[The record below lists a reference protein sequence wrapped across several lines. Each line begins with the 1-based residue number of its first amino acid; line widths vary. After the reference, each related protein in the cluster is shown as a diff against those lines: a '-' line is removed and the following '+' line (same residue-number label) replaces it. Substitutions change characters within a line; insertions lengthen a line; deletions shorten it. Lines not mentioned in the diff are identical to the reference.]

1 MPTYAFKGR
10 NNLNEIV
17 RGSRQAASPA
27 ELRDLLRRENVVMTG
42 IEEKSPVATLPK
54 FSSRKKVNAAEL
66 AAFTRQFSVMLD
78 ASLPLVQCL
87 EILSEQQ
94 TNKYFRDVLR
104 QVRQDVEEGATLHAA
119 LGKHTRV
126 FDGLYVHMVEAGE
139 TGGILDIILQ
149 RLSIVIEKMVKLRK
163 DIVSAS
169 IYPSFVVGVALIAV
183 VVIMVV
189 VIPQFEQI
197 FLGLLGGEPLPL
209 PTRIV
214 MAISSFV
221 AGWGGLVI
229 IAVLT
234 ATIFGLRSY
243 YKTAPGRLTLDRI
256 LLKLPI
262 LGSLI
267 RKIAV
272 ARFSRILS
280 TLLGSGVPI
289 LEALDIAAKTAGN
302 LVVENAIIAVR
313 DGVERGE
320 HFVEPLKQ
328 TKVFP
333 DMVSQ
338 MVGVGEQT
346 GTLDTMLGKIADFY
360 EEEVDAAIKNILSMI
375 EPALIGFLG
384 VTIGGIVIAMYLPLF
399 TLVGKLAG
407 GAK

>member
-1 MPTYAFKGR
+1 
-10 NNLNEIV
+10 
-17 RGSRQAASPA
+17 
-27 ELRDLLRRENVVMTG
+27 
-42 IEEKSPVATLPK
+42 
-54 FSSRKKVNAAEL
+54 
-66 AAFTRQFSVMLD
+66 
-78 ASLPLVQCL
+78 
-87 EILSEQQ
+87 
-94 TNKYFRDVLR
+94 
-104 QVRQDVEEGATLHAA
+104 
-119 LGKHTRV
+119 
-126 FDGLYVHMVEAGE
+126 
-139 TGGILDIILQ
+139 
-149 RLSIVIEKMVKLRK
+149 
-163 DIVSAS
+163 
-169 IYPSFVVGVALIAV
+169 
-183 VVIMVV
+183 
-189 VIPQFEQI
+189 
-197 FLGLLGGEPLPL
+197 
-209 PTRIV
+209 
-214 MAISSFV
+214 
-221 AGWGGLVI
+221 LVI
-229 IAVLT
+229 IAALT

-243 YKTAPGRLTLDRI
+243 YKTALGRLTLDRI

-302 LVVENAIIAVR
+302 VVVENAIIAVR